1 VKEYQCLMLLRLLM
15 ASKEELERVNL
26 LTDHAEK
33 LTEDENEVYCE
44 GAVDMVQQLLGSQW
58 TSKELLR
65 YISVI
70 RTNAGTMSGG
80 KGKGGKKV
88 GNLRLLHPSLATM
101 NHSCLCNTRVH
112 HREDFSVCVRAQ
124 TSIKKGEEVFNK
136 YVALQEG
143 RLDRQSALSKGWHF
157 DCDCP
162 RCDDPT
168 DLGTHSD
175 TLRCK
180 WCGGLLLPQPG
191 LNWLCK
197 SCGATKEALEVSA
210 IEEEIIL
217 SAEAAKTTGDLEE
230 FLEKESYLHGGHH
243 IIRRIKK
250 QLVKKYSREQLVRA
264 MCGAPSSRRQ
274 VEQQISLCRELMGG
288 LQRTEPGLSQA
299 RVQLLRCPFLFL

>member
-1 VKEYQCLMLLRLLM
+1 MF
-15 ASKEELERVNL
+15 
-26 LTDHAEK
+26 H
-33 LTEDENEVYCE
+33 
-44 GAVDMVQQLLGSQW
+44 VQLFFQ
-58 TSKELLR
+58 
-65 YISVI
+65 
-70 RTNAGTMSGG
+70 
-80 KGKGGKKV
+80 
-88 GNLRLLHPSLATM
+88 
-101 NHSCLCNTRVH
+101 
-112 HREDFSVCVRAQ
+112 
-124 TSIKKGEEVFNK
+124 
-136 YVALQEG
+136 G

-210 IEEEIIL
+210 IEEEVIL
-217 SAEAAKTTGDLEE
+217 SAEAAKTTGELEE
-230 FLEKESYLHGGHH
+230 FLEKESCLHRGHH
-243 IIRRIKK
+243 IIRRMKK

-274 VEQQISLCRELMGG
+274 VEQQISLCRELMDG

-299 RVQLLRCPFLFL
+299 RVQLLQELSLPLLMITQQDLLSGDVIKAQVLASANEVENMLEEVLENYKVFEEGSGAEVAVTQRMLEEAIKIKEQISN